1 MPSFRVILGVGALR
15 AGVQPPTVLP
25 SVAEAVAML
34 TTVEAHSVELV
45 AGEPRLVIR
54 FTADDP
60 EHALRIAAEA
70 DVTAGALAQVLS
82 RRVLERVGGRWLR
95 IG

>member
-1 MPSFRVILGVGALR
+1 VPSYRAILGIGALR
-15 AGVQPPTVLP
+15 GGVQPPTLLP
-25 SVAEAVAML
+25 AVAESVAAL
-34 TTVEAHSVELV
+34 TTVEAQSVELV
-45 AGEPRLVIR
+45 AGEPRIVIR
-54 FTADDP
+54 FTADDA

>member
-15 AGVQPPTVLP
+15 PGVQPPTVLP
-25 SVAEAVAML
+25 SVAEAIATL

-70 DVTAGALAQVLS
+70 DITAGALAQVLS
-82 RRVLERVGGRWLR
+82 RRVLKRVGGRWLR

>member
-15 AGVQPPTVLP
+15 PGVQPPALLP
-25 SVAEAVAML
+25 AVAEAVATL

-45 AGEPRLVIR
+45 AGEPRIVIR

-60 EHALRIAAEA
+60 QHALRIAAEA
-70 DVTAGALAQVLS
+70 DVTTGALAQVLS
-82 RRVLERVGGRWLR
+82 RRVTKRVGGRWLR